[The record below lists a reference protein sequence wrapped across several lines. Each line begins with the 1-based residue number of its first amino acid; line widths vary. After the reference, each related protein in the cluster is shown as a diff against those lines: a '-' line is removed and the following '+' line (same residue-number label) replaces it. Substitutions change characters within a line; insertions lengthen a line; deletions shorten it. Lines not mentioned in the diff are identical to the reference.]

1 MYIPASCRP
10 FFLPPLLN
18 QQCYI
23 GFFREQGLIGRLRQ
37 VYGKVH
43 NDQHLW
49 APANYRRPE
58 GLHNGFAAV
67 EQHSVNAVAF
77 LLIYSHLTNFQ
88 ISVFWENDSSG
99 VLQRPDYFSTI
110 VRKVLD
116 YRQDIEFLTP
126 TTKKASGPTK
136 SS

>member
-1 MYIPASCRP
+1 M
-10 FFLPPLLN
+10 
-18 QQCYI
+18 
-23 GFFREQGLIGRLRQ
+23 
-37 VYGKVH
+37 
-43 NDQHLW
+43 
-49 APANYRRPE
+49 
-58 GLHNGFAAV
+58 
-67 EQHSVNAVAF
+67 EQHSVSAVAF

-99 VLQRPDYFSTI
+99 VLQRLDYFSTI